1 MNSMS
6 VNHPLEHATVLDK
19 SANPSAFRELIGLR
33 IVEWAQDRCI
43 VELDVRP
50 DLLNFAGV
58 VAGPVIGAIIDMSG
72 NLAGC
77 YGGVEAATAKAV
89 TVSFA
94 VACIGTVSTGRIR
107 AVALKQ
113 GGGRTIFTSTVEVFA
128 ESGNVIATGL
138 GTFRYVK

>member
-6 VNHPLEHATVLDK
+6 VSHPQERAAGLDK
-19 SANPSAFRELIGLR
+19 TANPSAFRDLIGLR
-33 IVEWAQDRCI
+33 IVEWAQNRCI
-43 VELDVRP
+43 VELDVRS

-77 YGGVEAATAKAV
+77 YGGVATTAKAV
-89 TVSFA
+89 TVSFT
-94 VACIGTVSTGRIR
+94 VACIGTVSTGTIR

-128 ESGNVIATGL
+128 ESGDLIATGL